1 MGLMSMSWLWIAI
14 AIGVAFYFFRRSSGA
29 KTGGPRTDLRNL
41 LDGPPNGGHD
51 SDDGSARDGVQ
62 QASGLNAHAPDA
74 AIDPVS
80 GEPLATAR
88 ALTSLHQGRVYY
100 FANREN
106 RERFEAS
113 PEKYAGK
120 VAGHAV
126 PGSDAQHEQQ
136 HRHGC

>member
-1 MGLMSMSWLWIAI
+1 MGLMSTSWLLIAI
-14 AIGVAFYFFRRSSGA
+14 AVGVAIYLFRRRSSATSGRQ
-29 KTGGPRTDLRNL
+29 TTDFRNLLGGPRQ
-41 LDGPPNGGHD
+41 GGHD
-51 SDDGSARDGVQ
+51 GRAGDGVQ
-62 QASGLNAHAPDA
+62 PASGSSGDAPEA